1 MSTTSTQYASDATL
15 AELELVYVDRV
26 NQAVADDRFDV
37 VDALAAE
44 FDAEVARL
52 HAA

>member
-1 MSTTSTQYASDATL
+1 MSTTTVTQVSDTAL

-26 NQAVADDRFDV
+26 NQAVAEDRFDV

-44 FDAEVARL
+44 FDVEVARL
-52 HAA
+52 RAA